1 MILPNKK
8 QILIQ
13 WMTTKTTIEK
23 KNHLM
28 TGKSWFFLHHQKFQI
43 IFLHS
48 NWRKLTLCFRP
59 ISIWTTSFYLK
70 RSGLETAGHA
80 AAELEGVLFGRKCD
94 WFFNDR
100 ETDDRFFDAPVTTTS
115 SRPIASDT
123 WNRCYKQISVLR
135 CNFVQNLSNLNGY
148 GKGRKLW
155 LAEMRVNFHFLAW
168 VSRVSKVSVHN
179 RILVSSSPLKSF
191 L

>member
-43 IFLHS
+43 IFLNS
-48 NWRKLTLCFRP
+48 NWRKLTPCFRP
-59 ISIWTTSFYLK
+59 ISIETSSYRLK

-94 WFFNDR
+94 WFFNDS
-100 ETDDRFFDAPVTTTS
+100 ETDDRFFDALVTTTS

-135 CNFVQNLSNLNGY
+135 CNFVQNLSNLNG
-148 GKGRKLW
+148 
-155 LAEMRVNFHFLAW
+155 
-168 VSRVSKVSVHN
+168 
-179 RILVSSSPLKSF
+179 
-191 L
+191 